1 MPQAKPEERP
11 GADVAPIDRP
21 APYEPAEVDWT
32 GKIGPY
38 VYRAWR
44 VTDPHFS
51 PTPSLTDFVLAK
63 VFKGNK
69 LLRAHRHVGPVTSSV
84 YHEQPS
90 IEALRHY
97 LLGKVRRRRV
107 PQTNGIPS
115 HPCWKKRLQR
125 RRARR
130 EKERRRYD
138 VETERARGKTRNRLV
153 RR

>member
-1 MPQAKPEERP
+1 MPQAKPKDRP
-11 GADVAPIDRP
+11 GADVDDIDRRT
-21 APYEPAEVDWT
+21 PYEPANVDWT

-44 VTDPHFS
+44 VTDPHLS
-51 PTPSLTDFVLAK
+51 PFVRAV
-63 VFKGNK
+63 VFKGDNF
-69 LLRAHRHVGPVTSSV
+69 LRARRQVGPVTSSV

-90 IEALRHY
+90 IEALRLF

-107 PQTNGIPS
+107 PQDNGIPS

-130 EKERRRYD
+130 ERWREPE
-138 VETERARGKTRNRLV
+138 VETEHYGGAVHHRIK
-153 RR
+153 

>member
-11 GADVAPIDRP
+11 GADVDDIDRRT
-21 APYEPAEVDWT
+21 AYEPRDVDWT
-32 GKIGPY
+32 GTIGPY

-44 VTDPHFS
+44 VTDRLRS
-51 PTPSLTDFVLAK
+51 EFV
-63 VFKGNK
+63 
-69 LLRAHRHVGPVTSSV
+69 RAVVRKDGKPVRAARHVGPATSSV

-90 IEALRHY
+90 IEALLHY

-107 PQTNGIPS
+107 PQTGSIPN

-130 EKERRRYD
+130 EKERGRYD
-138 VETERARGKTRNRLV
+138 VETERANGKTRNRLV
-153 RR
+153 RN

>member
-1 MPQAKPEERP
+1 MPQAKPEDRP
-11 GADVAPIDRP
+11 GADVAPVDRRTV
-21 APYEPAEVDWT
+21 YEPRDVDWT

-44 VTDPHFS
+44 VTYPCSS
-51 PTPSLTDFVLAK
+51 PFV
-63 VFKGNK
+63 
-69 LLRAHRHVGPVTSSV
+69 RAVVMKDGKPVRARRHIGPANTSV

-90 IEALRHY
+90 IRALRLF

-107 PQTNGIPS
+107 PQDNGIPS

-130 EKERRRYD
+130 ERERDAYD
-138 VETERARGKTRNRLV
+138 VKTERVNGRTRNRLV
-153 RR
+153 RE

>member
-11 GADVAPIDRP
+11 GADVAPIDRRT
-21 APYEPAEVDWT
+21 PYEPRDVDWT

-44 VTDPHFS
+44 VTGPHLS
-51 PTPSLTDFVLAK
+51 PFVRAV

-69 LLRAHRHVGPVTSSV
+69 FLRARRHVGPVTSSV

-90 IEALRHY
+90 IKALRHY

-107 PQTNGIPS
+107 PQDNSIPS
-115 HPCWKKRLQR
+115 HPQWKKRLQR
-125 RRARR
+125 RRERR
-130 EKERRRYD
+130 EKERQRYD
-138 VETERARGKTRNRLV
+138 VETERVNGRTLNRIAST
-153 RR
+153 

>member
-11 GADVAPIDRP
+11 GADVAPIDRRT
-21 APYEPAEVDWT
+21 AYEPAEVDWT

-38 VYRAWR
+38 VYRARR
-44 VTDPHFS
+44 VTDPHLS
-51 PTPSLTDFVLAK
+51 DFVRAV
-63 VFKGNK
+63 VFKDNK
-69 LLRAHRHVGPVTSSV
+69 LLRARRLVGPANTSV

-90 IEALRHY
+90 IEALRHF

-107 PQTNGIPS
+107 PETGSIPS

-130 EKERRRYD
+130 DKERGRYD
-138 VETERARGKTRNRLV
+138 VETERVNGKTRNRLV
-153 RR
+153 RT